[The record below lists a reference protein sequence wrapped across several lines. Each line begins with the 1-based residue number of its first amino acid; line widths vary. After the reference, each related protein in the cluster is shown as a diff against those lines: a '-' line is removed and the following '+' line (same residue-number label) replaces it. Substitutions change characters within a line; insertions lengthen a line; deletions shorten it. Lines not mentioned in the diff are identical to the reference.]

1 MGIVSLSILTKQ
13 SRFVILTTSQINP
26 NYGDEFRLKNAQID
40 NVTSICDKE
49 IGNNVQTVPYY
60 VGNGPDEKYALYNE
74 TRDNITKFKDEVKLA
89 YEPEN
94 PYEWLEEFWPEGF
107 N

>member
-1 MGIVSLSILTKQ
+1 MGI
-13 SRFVILTTSQINP
+13 INP

-40 NVTSICDKE
+40 NVTSIVDKE

-60 VGNGPDEKYALYNE
+60 IGNGPDEKYALYNE
-74 TRDNITKFKDEVKLA
+74 TRDNITKFKGKVTNA
-89 YEPEN
+89 YEPED